1 METTQLF
8 VNQCSLTGAPGPH
21 LLDTRTNYQYDSISY
36 VVPQT
41 NKLSKILF
49 METNV
54 RGIKKTRGK
63 DMDLSEKWLPVR
75 NADEMDG

>member
-1 METTQLF
+1 M
-8 VNQCSLTGAPGPH
+8 
-21 LLDTRTNYQYDSISY
+21 
-36 VVPQT
+36 VPQT

-75 NADEMDG
+75 NANEMGGWKRRLLSFSQVDRGVLSVGILFFLRYNL

>member
-1 METTQLF
+1 M
-8 VNQCSLTGAPGPH
+8 A
-21 LLDTRTNYQYDSISY
+21 
-36 VVPQT
+36 PQT

-75 NADEMDG
+75 NTDEMDGGRRRLLSFSQVDRGVLSVGILFFLRYNL

>member
-1 METTQLF
+1 M
-8 VNQCSLTGAPGPH
+8 
-21 LLDTRTNYQYDSISY
+21 
-36 VVPQT
+36 VPQT

-75 NADEMDG
+75 NANEMDGWKRRLLSFSQVDRGVLSVGILFFLRYNL